1 MGNESCNMCDGDDSV
16 ARLRLKEEV
25 KVGSREGLPATPDK
39 ANDNIREADRLV
51 LNDGFGSK

>member
-1 MGNESCNMCDGDDSV
+1 MCDGDDSV

-25 KVGSREGLPATPDK
+25 KVGSREGLPATPEK
-39 ANDNIREADRLV
+39 ANDNIRESDRLV

>member
-1 MGNESCNMCDGDDSV
+1 MCDGDDSV

-25 KVGSREGLPATPDK
+25 KVGSREELPATPDK